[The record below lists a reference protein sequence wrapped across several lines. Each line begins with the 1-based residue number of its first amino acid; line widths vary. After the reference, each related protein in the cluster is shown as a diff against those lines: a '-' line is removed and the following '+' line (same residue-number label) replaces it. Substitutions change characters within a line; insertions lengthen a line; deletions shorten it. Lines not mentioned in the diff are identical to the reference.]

1 MVDANATA
9 GHGHAGP
16 KAKVYLVIG
25 GALGVFTA
33 VSFIINSLEQG
44 EHPLLTA
51 NQGFFIILAVA
62 IVKATLVV
70 AYFMHVVWDW
80 KKVLFMIIP
89 ALILGA
95 MMMFVLMPDIV
106 EAWHFHPNPSM
117 SAANVQVPEPGK

>member
-1 MVDANATA
+1 MVDTNPTP

-16 KAKVYLVIG
+16 KAQVYLVIG

-33 VSFIINSLEQG
+33 VSFIVNHFVQAGSL
-44 EHPLLTA
+44 TV
-51 NQGFFIILAVA
+51 NQGFYVILLVA

-80 KKVLFMIIP
+80 KKVIFMIIP

-95 MMMFVLMPDIV
+95 MMMFVLLPDIV
-106 EAWHFHPNPSM
+106 EAWHFHANPSM
-117 SAANVQVPEPGK
+117 SAANVEVPGSEK

>member
-1 MVDANATA
+1 MVDANATG

-25 GALGVFTA
+25 VALGIFTA
-33 VSFIINSLEQG
+33 VSFIVNSLEQTT
-44 EHPLLTA
+44 PPTLTA
-51 NQGFFIILAVA
+51 NQGFYVILLVA

-95 MMMFVLMPDIV
+95 MMMFVLLPDIV

-117 SAANVQVPEPGK
+117 SAANVQVPGPGK